1 MQRRNEENIMNIEN
15 GVSLYVLGRKLGWGG
30 EREGVTYIQC
40 RIMRGKYCIIE
51 NGVLL
56 CWCGEGFGWG

>member
-1 MQRRNEENIMNIEN
+1 MQRRYEEKIMNIEN
-15 GVSLYVLGRKLGWGG
+15 GVSLYVLGRKLGGG
-30 EREGVTYIQC
+30 GGEGVTYIQR
-40 RIMRGKYCIIE
+40 RIMQGKYCIIE